1 MNIEQ
6 EKLIAEFMDMLD
18 HSYTYKTS
26 NERVNIERKLIDIAE
41 RQVKKLNI
49 PDVSKRSE
57 QLIAFF
63 DWLNKQGNIT
73 NMYTDKYMYIE
84 MYLKSN

>member
-1 MNIEQ
+1 
-6 EKLIAEFMDMLD
+6 MDALD
-18 HSYTYKTS
+18 EVKNCTIPAVS
-26 NERVNIERKLIDIAE
+26 NRR
-41 RQVKKLNI
+41 
-49 PDVSKRSE
+49 E

>member
-1 MNIEQ
+1 
-6 EKLIAEFMDMLD
+6 MDAL
-18 HSYTYKTS
+18 
-26 NERVNIERKLIDIAE
+26 NE
-41 RQVKKLNI
+41 VKNCTI